1 MVKPGYKQTEIGVI
15 PEDWETSSL
24 SAAFQKLEAGV
35 SVNSDNSLSSEYHIL
50 KTSAVHDG
58 VVDTAET
65 KPVIPQD
72 YLRLKC
78 PLVKGSIIISRM
90 NTPALVGECG
100 FTKDAKAGIYLPDR
114 LWQIQN
120 FNKSSFDF
128 VWLNYLLNTKQ
139 YRDAVRAT
147 ATGTSSSMKNI
158 SKERMLDIEIPRP
171 PINEQENI
179 AAALSEV
186 DELINLVEKQI
197 DKKKAI
203 KQGAMQELLTGK
215 RRLPGFSG
223 EWETFVFGDLF
234 DFIPNNAFTRAQL
247 SDSGK
252 VKNIHYGDILTKFG
266 AYISADSN
274 EIPYIER
281 EIDLSRFAE
290 KSYLQSGDIVI
301 ADTAEDETVGKALEV
316 INVECPVLAGQ
327 HTLLCRPKVRFSEK
341 FLGYYLNA
349 ACYHDQ
355 LLPFIVGTKVSS
367 ISKAS
372 VAQTRLVVPKYK
384 EQQAISCILSDMD
397 DDIAELEKKLAK
409 YRQVKRGMMQ
419 QLLTGKIR
427 LKNDVE
433 DLRQA
438 EQANAVKIL
447 PARTAHNRQFDDA
460 VSIAAIVYAFYSDKY
475 PLGRVKVQKLL
486 YLLHRHQAV
495 SVSDFKKK
503 AAGPY
508 ADTVRYKGGEPI
520 AKKNKYIVSENGKQ
534 GTRYSRGENMAQAL
548 NYVERWG
555 MQSDLQWLKENFLH
569 TGRNDLELFAT
580 VDMAIC
586 DLNEAGVP
594 ISVASI
600 KDLIASSKEWKA
612 KLSKTYFSDRDIARA
627 IKKCTELFN

>member
-100 FTKDAKAGIYLPDR
+100 FAKDAKAGTYLPDR

-147 ATGTSSSMKNI
+147 ATGTSNSMKNI

-223 EWETFVFGDLF
+223 EWEIRTLHEISNEMVDGPFGSNLKTAHYTTERQVR
-234 DFIPNNAFTRAQL
+234 IIQLSNIGEAGWNNANVKYTTFSHAAELQRCIVQPGSILIAKMMPAGRAIICP
-247 SDSGK
+247 D
-252 VKNIHYGDILTKFG
+252 N
-266 AYISADSN
+266 
-274 EIPYIER
+274 
-281 EIDLSRFAE
+281 E
-290 KSYLQSGDIVI
+290 KSYILGSDVVKVVPNSSVDSRYLVYATKSRFYLDQI
-301 ADTAEDETVGKALEV
+301 ADDTQGSTRARTSVSKLRKTAILFPEKDEQIAIADILSEMDMEIAALEGK
-316 INVECPVLAGQ
+316 I
-327 HTLLCRPKVRFSEK
+327 
-341 FLGYYLNA
+341 
-349 ACYHDQ
+349 
-355 LLPFIVGTKVSS
+355 
-367 ISKAS
+367 
-372 VAQTRLVVPKYK
+372 
-384 EQQAISCILSDMD
+384 
-397 DDIAELEKKLAK
+397 AK
-409 YRQVKRGMMQ
+409 YRQIKQGMIQ

-427 LKNDVE
+427 
-433 DLRQA
+433 
-438 EQANAVKIL
+438 IL
-447 PARTAHNRQFDDA
+447 
-460 VSIAAIVYAFYSDKY
+460 
-475 PLGRVKVQKLL
+475 
-486 YLLHRHQAV
+486 
-495 SVSDFKKK
+495 
-503 AAGPY
+503 
-508 ADTVRYKGGEPI
+508 
-520 AKKNKYIVSENGKQ
+520 
-534 GTRYSRGENMAQAL
+534 
-548 NYVERWG
+548 
-555 MQSDLQWLKENFLH
+555 
-569 TGRNDLELFAT
+569 
-580 VDMAIC
+580 
-586 DLNEAGVP
+586 
-594 ISVASI
+594 
-600 KDLIASSKEWKA
+600 
-612 KLSKTYFSDRDIARA
+612 
-627 IKKCTELFN
+627 

>member
-100 FTKDAKAGIYLPDR
+100 FTKDAKAGTYLPDR

-147 ATGTSSSMKNI
+147 ATGTSNSMKNI

-203 KQGAMQELLTGK
+203 KQGTMQELLTGK

-223 EWETFVFGDLF
+223 EWRYFNLMKNSKVKARIGWQGLKKSEYLDSGYALLVTGTDFDDGRVLWDGCHYVTRSRYEQDRNIQLQNNDILITKDGSLGKAALVQGLTKPATLNSGIFVIRPLQDAYDPVFVYQILSSFVFKNFLD
-234 DFIPNNAFTRAQL
+234 RL
-247 SDSGK
+247 SAGSTI
-252 VKNIHYGDILTKFG
+252 IHLYQKD
-266 AYISADSN
+266 
-274 EIPYIER
+274 
-281 EIDLSRFAE
+281 
-290 KSYLQSGDIVI
+290 
-301 ADTAEDETVGKALEV
+301 VGKFEFLLPPTIAEQKAIAEALSEMDSDIAALE
-316 INVECPVLAGQ
+316 N
-327 HTLLCRPKVRFSEK
+327 
-341 FLGYYLNA
+341 
-349 ACYHDQ
+349 
-355 LLPFIVGTKVSS
+355 
-367 ISKAS
+367 
-372 VAQTRLVVPKYK
+372 
-384 EQQAISCILSDMD
+384 
-397 DDIAELEKKLAK
+397 KLTK
-409 YRQVKRGMMQ
+409 YRQVKQGMMQ

-433 DLRQA
+433 DLVQA
-438 EQANAVKIL
+438 ERANAAKTL
-447 PARTAHNRQFDDA
+447 PTRTAHNRQFDDA
-460 VSIAAIVYAFYSDKY
+460 VSIAAIVDTFYSDKY

-555 MQSDLQWLKENFLH
+555 MQSDLQWLKDNFLH
-569 TGRNDLELFAT
+569 IGRNDLELFAT

-600 KDLIASSKEWKA
+600 KNLIASSKEWKA

>member
-100 FTKDAKAGIYLPDR
+100 FTKDAKAGTYLPDR

-147 ATGTSSSMKNI
+147 ATGTSNSMKNI

-223 EWETFVFGDLF
+223 EWRYFNLMKNSKVKARIGWQGLKKSEYLDSGYALLATGTDFDDGRVLWDRCHYVTRSRYEQDRNIQLQNNDILITKDGSLGKAALVQGLTKPATLNSGIFVIRPLQDAYDPVFVYQILSSFVF
-234 DFIPNNAFTRAQL
+234 
-247 SDSGK
+247 
-252 VKNIHYGDILTKFG
+252 KNF
-266 AYISADSN
+266 
-274 EIPYIER
+274 
-281 EIDLSRFAE
+281 
-290 KSYLQSGDIVI
+290 
-301 ADTAEDETVGKALEV
+301 
-316 INVECPVLAGQ
+316 
-327 HTLLCRPKVRFSEK
+327 
-341 FLGYYLNA
+341 
-349 ACYHDQ
+349 
-355 LLPFIVGTKVSS
+355 
-367 ISKAS
+367 
-372 VAQTRLVVPKYK
+372 
-384 EQQAISCILSDMD
+384 
-397 DDIAELEKKLAK
+397 
-409 YRQVKRGMMQ
+409 
-419 QLLTGKIR
+419 
-427 LKNDVE
+427 
-433 DLRQA
+433 
-438 EQANAVKIL
+438 
-447 PARTAHNRQFDDA
+447 
-460 VSIAAIVYAFYSDKY
+460 
-475 PLGRVKVQKLL
+475 
-486 YLLHRHQAV
+486 
-495 SVSDFKKK
+495 
-503 AAGPY
+503 
-508 ADTVRYKGGEPI
+508 
-520 AKKNKYIVSENGKQ
+520 
-534 GTRYSRGENMAQAL
+534 
-548 NYVERWG
+548 
-555 MQSDLQWLKENFLH
+555 
-569 TGRNDLELFAT
+569 
-580 VDMAIC
+580 
-586 DLNEAGVP
+586 
-594 ISVASI
+594 
-600 KDLIASSKEWKA
+600 
-612 KLSKTYFSDRDIARA
+612 
-627 IKKCTELFN
+627 